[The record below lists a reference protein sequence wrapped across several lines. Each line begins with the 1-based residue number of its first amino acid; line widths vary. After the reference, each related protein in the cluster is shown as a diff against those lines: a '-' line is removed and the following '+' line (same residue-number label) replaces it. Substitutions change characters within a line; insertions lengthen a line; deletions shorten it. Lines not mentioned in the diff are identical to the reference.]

1 MSKIYLFGP
10 MELIPQKNEP
20 AFREARTKLRDMG
33 HEVFCPSEFT
43 LTQGIKDLR
52 TALKYDL
59 AWIISEAELLVGL
72 EGWRNSGG
80 SLIEVHLAWRLDI
93 PVYEYE
99 FFSRRILR
107 QVKNAFVWNNGEV
120 V

>member
-10 MELIPQKNEP
+10 MAGIISNNEP
-20 AFREARTKLRDMG
+20 AFKEARETMRDMG

-43 LTQGIKDLR
+43 RTHNMTDLR
-52 TALKYDL
+52 ECMRWDL
-59 AWIISEAELLVGL
+59 AFILKEAEILVGL
-72 EGWRNSGG
+72 SGWRASGG
-80 SLIEVHLAWRLDI
+80 SLVEVHLAWRLDI

-107 QVKNAFVWNNGEV
+107 QVKNEFVWSPPHS
-120 V
+120 